1 MLAWMRLTKG
11 TTMALSDAVAED
23 DNPVHGISAANA
35 FWSSSNIGEAMP
47 GVMTPLSWSIWG
59 DPAECSMREP
69 FVSMGVLP
77 RRERGVPADPA
88 ERTVGI
94 FYGRVA
100 GRVDFLTR
108 MGDALPGTSGGQ
120 LAERIYGIVPPNYRP
135 QRRRRRYPLIAVR
148 STTAFLTLPRKLRAN
163 QREVD
168 QWWRSRISSVAA
180 MSLTESI
187 TQLAD
192 ARERFRRSVIL
203 NGQAVACV
211 VQPAF
216 ESLSALVQ
224 RAGAGEITDFMSGY
238 GEHAETAMVH
248 DLWAASRGKL
258 TVEELVAR
266 HGYHGPNEGELSGRV
281 WREDAGPLR
290 SALAGWAAMADDA
303 DPATV
308 EQRKRNERL
317 TLEAQLVA
325 RLPAWQRPLARVALW
340 MAARAIPMR
349 GVAKAAFLQSL
360 DMARACARRIGSCL
374 AEQGLLDDPEDVFFL
389 TVDEIASSSR
399 ADWTCL
405 VARRRER
412 HRQYNAM
419 ALPETWQGMPTPRV
433 EASVDDVTELQ
444 GVGASAGVVEGRVRV
459 ILDAAD
465 PDAEIE
471 PGEILVTRMTDPSWA
486 SLMVLSSALVVDI
499 GGTFN
504 HAAIIAR
511 ELGIPCIVNTK
522 NGSRAL
528 HTGDYCRI
536 DGTTGTVQILERAQQ
551 ADVPSPEG

>member
-1 MLAWMRLTKG
+1 
-11 TTMALSDAVAED
+11 MAHLDLVPDAD
-23 DNPVHGISAANA
+23 DPVHGVSAPDA

-47 GVMTPLSWSIWG
+47 GVMTPLSWSIWS

-77 RRERGVPADPA
+77 RRERGVPADPT
-88 ERTVGI
+88 ERTVNI

-108 MGDALPGTSGGQ
+108 MGDALPGTSGGR

-135 QRRRRRYPLIAVR
+135 QRRRRRYPLIAAR

-168 QWWRSRISSVAA
+168 RWWRARIQSVAT
-180 MSLTESI
+180 MSLTEAI
-187 TQLAD
+187 AQLAD
-192 ARERFRRSVIL
+192 AREQFRRSVIRD
-203 NGQAVACV
+203 GQAVACV

-216 ESLSALVQ
+216 EALSALVEHT
-224 RAGAGEITDFMSGY
+224 GAGDMTDFMSGY

-248 DLWAASRGKL
+248 DLWAASRHKL

-281 WREDAGPLR
+281 WREDTGPLR

-303 DPATV
+303 DPAIV
-308 EQRKRNERL
+308 EQRKRGERL
-317 TLEAQLVA
+317 QMEAKLIA
-325 RLPAWQRPLARVALW
+325 ALPRWQRPLAHVALR
-340 MAARAIPMR
+340 MAARGIPLR

-374 AEQGLLDDPEDVFFL
+374 VEQGALDDPEDVFFL
-389 TVDEIASSSR
+389 TVDEIASSPR
-399 ADWTCL
+399 DDWTGL

-412 HRQYNAM
+412 HRQYHAM
-419 ALPETWQGMPTPRV
+419 ALPETWQGIPTPRIDAV
-433 EASVDDVTELQ
+433 IENVTELQ

-459 ILDAAD
+459 ILDPAD
-465 PDAEIE
+465 PDAEVE

-486 SLMVLSSALVVDI
+486 SLMFLSSALVVDI

-536 DGTTGTVQILERAQQ
+536 DGTNGTVQILERAQQ
-551 ADVPSPEG
+551 AP

>member
-1 MLAWMRLTKG
+1 
-11 TTMALSDAVAED
+11 MAIADAVTED
-23 DNPVHGISAANA
+23 DNPVHGNSAPDA

-47 GVMTPLSWSIWG
+47 GVMTPLSWSIWSE
-59 DPAECSMREP
+59 PAECSMREP

-88 ERTVGI
+88 ERTVNI
-94 FYGRVA
+94 FFGRVA

-108 MGDALPGTSGGQ
+108 MGDSLPGTSGAR

-135 QRRRRRYPLIAVR
+135 RRRRRRYPLIAVR
-148 STTAFLTLPRKLRAN
+148 STTAFLRLPAQLRAN
-163 QREVD
+163 QRAVD
-168 QWWRSRISSVAA
+168 RWWRGRIRSVAT
-180 MSLTESI
+180 MSLTEAI
-187 TQLAD
+187 AQLAD
-192 ARERFRRSVIL
+192 AREHFRRSVIL
-203 NGQAVACV
+203 DGQAVACV

-216 ESLSALVQ
+216 EALSALVA
-224 RAGAGEITDFMSGY
+224 RTGVGDMTDFMSGY

-248 DLWAASRGKL
+248 DLWAASRDKL
-258 TVEELVAR
+258 TVDELVAR

-281 WREDAGPLR
+281 WREDQGPLR
-290 SALAGWAAMADDA
+290 NALAGWAAMADDA
-303 DPATV
+303 DPLTA
-308 EQRKRNERL
+308 EQRKRAERL
-317 TLEAQLVA
+317 ELEARLLA
-325 RLPAWQRPLARVALW
+325 RLPAWQRPLAHVVLW
-340 MAARAIPMR
+340 MAARGIPMR

-360 DMARACARRIGSCL
+360 DMARACARRIGTCL
-374 AEQGLLDDPEDVFFL
+374 AEQGALDDPEDVFFL
-389 TVDEIASSSR
+389 TVEEIASRQR
-399 ADWTCL
+399 ADWTAL

-412 HRQYNAM
+412 HRQYQAM
-419 ALPETWQGMPTPRV
+419 ELPPTWLGMPTPRTHTP
-433 EASVDDVTELQ
+433 VDDITQLQ
-444 GVGASAGVVEGRVRV
+444 GVGASAGVVEGPVRV

-486 SLMVLSSALVVDI
+486 SLMFLSSALVVDI

-522 NGSRAL
+522 HGSRAL

-536 DGTTGTVQILERAQQ
+536 DGTAGTVQILQRAQQ
-551 ADVPSPEG
+551 GVPEA

>member
-1 MLAWMRLTKG
+1 
-11 TTMALSDAVAED
+11 MAHLDLVAD
-23 DNPVHGISAANA
+23 GDNPVHGVSAPDA

-47 GVMTPLSWSIWG
+47 GVMTPLSWSIWEG
-59 DPAECSMREP
+59 PAECSMREP

-77 RRERGVPADPA
+77 RRERGVPADPT
-88 ERTVGI
+88 ERTVNI
-94 FYGRVA
+94 FFGRVA

-108 MGDALPGTSGGQ
+108 MGDSLPGTNGGR
-120 LAERIYGIVPPNYRP
+120 LAERIYGIVPPDYRP
-135 QRRRRRYPLIAVR
+135 QRRRRRYPLIAVWS
-148 STTAFLTLPRKLRAN
+148 STSFLTLPRKLRAN
-163 QREVD
+163 QREMD
-168 QWWRSRISSVAA
+168 QWWRARIKSVAT
-180 MSLTESI
+180 MSFAEAVAA
-187 TQLAD
+187 LAD

-203 NGQAVACV
+203 DGQAVACV

-216 ESLSALVQ
+216 EALSALVQ
-224 RAGAGEITDFMSGY
+224 HAGAGDITDFMSGF

-248 DLWAASRGKL
+248 DLWAASRDRL
-258 TVEELVAR
+258 TVEELVDR

-290 SALAGWAAMADDA
+290 NALAGWGAMSDDA
-303 DPATV
+303 DPLTA
-308 EQRKRNERL
+308 ERRKRSERL
-317 TLEAQLVA
+317 DLEKVVIAG
-325 RLPAWQRPLARVALW
+325 LPVWQRPLGRMALR
-340 MAARAIPMR
+340 MAARGIPMR

-360 DMARACARRIGSCL
+360 DMARACARRIGTCL
-374 AEQGLLDDPEDVFFL
+374 AEQGALADPEDVFFL
-389 TVDEIASSSR
+389 TVEEIAASR
-399 ADWTCL
+399 QADWTGL

-412 HRQYNAM
+412 HRLYSEM
-419 ALPETWQGMPTPRV
+419 SLPETWQGMPTPRV
-433 EASVDDVTELQ
+433 TPTDDDVTELQ

-465 PDAEIE
+465 PDAEVE

-486 SLMVLSSALVVDI
+486 SLMFVSSALVVDI

-528 HTGDYCRI
+528 RTGDYCRI
-536 DGTTGTVQILERAQQ
+536 DGTSGTVQILERAERH
-551 ADVPSPEG
+551 A